1 MKTRMRQK
9 MSQTIPGEAKN
20 NTKSST
26 SVQKSEAK
34 SLGVRKTISKYFH
47 DPRELRTAFLQRQ
60 RNPRK
65 EAEPGVAYLFS
76 ERYQNIDKLL
86 SRINKELKSSPSDP
100 EFKILARLNKE
111 KDSDSVHTQQFSD
124 DSL

>member
-1 MKTRMRQK
+1 MKTRMRQRIT
-9 MSQTIPGEAKN
+9 QTFSSEAKK

-26 SVQKSEAK
+26 SIHKSDTK
-34 SLGVRKTISKYFH
+34 SIGVRKTISKYFH

-60 RNPRK
+60 RTPQP
-65 EAEPGVAYLFS
+65 EPEPGVAYLFS

-100 EFKILARLNKE
+100 EFKILATLNKGRDQE
-111 KDSDSVHTQQFSD
+111 SVQSQQFSED
-124 DSL
+124 